1 MTSTTRAVMKA
12 CEREARVTVS
22 LRDDGDL
29 DVAIESDCD
38 VVMGYAERLGGR
50 ITAMDVYGFQQSRIN
65 SDEVRGNLTPTCLVP
80 NAIYNAAFLELGMM
94 TRSLAEKAGENIV
107 ELVERGGHRFILG
120 RGYPRTWRTSAKHWH
135 PWTAQRWRS
144 RAAATHRSCC
154 TSASGPGSTSAR
166 TPSRRSSSPSG
177 RRRGR
182 WRSARS
188 AASSWR

>member
-1 MTSTTRAVMKA
+1 MKA

-29 DVAIESDCD
+29 DVTIESACD

-107 ELVERGGHRFILG
+107 ELVERRGHRINTQK
-120 RGYPRTWRTSAKHWH
+120 RYIPVWRTSAKHWNH
-135 PWTAQRWRS
+135 WSAQPWRS
-144 RAAATHRSCC
+144 RADATPRSSC
-154 TSASGPGSTSAR
+154 TSAWRPG
-166 TPSRRSSSPSG
+166 
-177 RRRGR
+177 
-182 WRSARS
+182 
-188 AASSWR
+188 